1 MRLLITIIAVIAAI
15 LGLALSIL
23 PFGTIAIIPIV
34 TAFIFGFIAFKMAQK
49 EGKNT
54 KFVKVIFLVTIV
66 ALILNI
72 YNSLKPNEI
81 TIDQESIEKE
91 KISDEEMKE
100 LDAIEIE

>member
-1 MRLLITIIAVIAAI
+1 MRLLITIIAIIAAI

-23 PFGTIAIIPIV
+23 PFGTIAIIPIA
-34 TAFIFGFIAFKMAQK
+34 TSFIFGFIAFKMAQK

-54 KFVKVIFLVTIV
+54 KLVKAIFLVTII

-81 TIDQESIEKE
+81 TIDEESIEKE